1 MNPIPQLVGATALV
15 GLLTLSGCGSDD
27 SGSASSEPTTSA
39 PSGTPTSGPGGA
51 FDPHQFQK
59 IRDCLDAAGLGDLL
73 PTDLPTD
80 LPSGAPS
87 NLPTVIPSGS
97 PPSGA
102 PSGFPSG
109 RAGRRPGGRTQRPG
123 RPVGTRSLRHRPPS
137 GAGRRTVLTQA
148 VLAVIQAG
156 ETVTDVAARFRVS
169 RRPIRRG

>member
-1 MNPIPQLVGATALV
+1 MNPIPKLVGAAALV

-27 SGSASSEPTTSA
+27 SAARPPSRRRARPAGPT
-39 PSGTPTSGPGGA
+39 GGPGGA
-51 FDPHQFQK
+51 FDPQQFQK
-59 IRDCLDAAGLGDLL
+59 IRDCLDAAGLGDVL

-80 LPSGAPS
+80 LPVRRTQRPADRHPLRHSAERSAVG
-87 NLPTVIPSGS
+87 LTLR
-97 PPSGA
+97 
-102 PSGFPSG
+102 